1 RLVDGVTPEQAR
13 AELAT
18 IARSYALENG
28 LNDLGI
34 RLVPTSFF
42 PNPSKTGTAAGMF
55 ASMFIAVMLV
65 LLLACANV
73 GNLLLAR
80 AAARGREIAVSL
92 ALGASRRRVVRQLL
106 TESLLLAVAA
116 GALGVGAAFVVP
128 TAIMTRIFGSVSW
141 RFVPDAV
148 VLSAAL
154 LLVVVTCV
162 AFGLAPALHA
172 TRADVASV
180 LRAGEP
186 GTGGSASNA
195 RLRGVMLGV
204 QIALLPMLPVDAG
217 LLVRG
222 IQGGRVLDPGFR
234 TSGVAVLSFDLPAS
248 YEPEKMAVF
257 NGELIRQSRSV
268 GIPAASVA
276 DVPFES

>member
-1 RLVDGVTPEQAR
+1 
-13 AELAT
+13 
-18 IARSYALENG
+18 
-28 LNDLGI
+28 
-34 RLVPTSFF
+34 
-42 PNPSKTGTAAGMF
+42 
-55 ASMFIAVMLV
+55 
-65 LLLACANV
+65 
-73 GNLLLAR
+73 
-80 AAARGREIAVSL
+80 L

-141 RFVPDAV
+141 RVVPPAV
-148 VLSAAL
+148 VLFRAIPL
-154 LLVVVTCV
+154 LVVTCV

-195 RLRGVMLGV
+195 RLRGLMLGV
-204 QIALLPMLPVDAG
+204 QIAITLMLLVDAG

-222 IQGGRVLDPGFR
+222 IQRGRDLDAGFR
-234 TSGVAVLSFDLPAS
+234 ISGVAVL
-248 YEPEKMAVF
+248 
-257 NGELIRQSRSV
+257 
-268 GIPAASVA
+268 
-276 DVPFES
+276 